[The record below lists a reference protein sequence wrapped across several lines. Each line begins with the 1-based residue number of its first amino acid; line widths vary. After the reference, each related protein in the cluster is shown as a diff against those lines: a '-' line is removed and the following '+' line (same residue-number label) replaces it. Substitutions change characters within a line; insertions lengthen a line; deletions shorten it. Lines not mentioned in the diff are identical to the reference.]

1 MNERCTALTHNGRPC
16 RNWAVRDSDPPRCG
30 SHGGGRRPPGA
41 PYGNRNAQI
50 HGRCARLRPVPR
62 TVESQVANLAAHH
75 LFLATLFPNGGEQ
88 PMPTIPEPVL
98 AQLLVLHNRASFLL
112 ARVLCNLGL
121 LSPAAVAGLAAAGQT
136 ALRELAGDGL
146 DALAALA
153 ARPPAPDAGS
163 IVLGK

>member
-1 MNERCTALTHNGRPC
+1 MNERCTALTNNGRPC

-75 LFLATLFPNGGEQ
+75 LFLAALFPNGGAH
-88 PMPTIPEPVL
+88 PLPTIPQPVL
-98 AQLLVLHNRASFLL
+98 TQLLVLHCRSSFLL
-112 ARVLCNLGL
+112 GRVLRNFGL
-121 LSPAAVAGLAAAGQT
+121 LSPAAVTGLAAAGEM
-136 ALRELAGDGL
+136 ALRELAANGFGEPAGPSPASAAGD
-146 DALAALA
+146 
-153 ARPPAPDAGS
+153 
-163 IVLGK
+163 IELGK